1 MSNKNLYVERGG
13 EGNGWRLSLLGG
25 WAEGTAGTKALRWV
39 GGVEGHWSHTQA
51 GVLVTNS
58 ASVFLDEPKNYLIT
72 EASSVLNLKCGT
84 KRNVIGDRIS
94 FKSKARRQELS
105 VSSKF
110 RIVGQE

>member
-1 MSNKNLYVERGG
+1 MEAISARWLGRGNSRCKG
-13 EGNGWRLSLLGG
+13 PEVGRGSQR
-25 WAEGTAGTKALRWV
+25 ALK
-39 GGVEGHWSHTQA
+39 SHTQA

-84 KRNVIGDRIS
+84 KRNVTGDRIS
-94 FKSKARRQELS
+94 FNSEARRQELS